1 MHMRHGL
8 ARALTIIDS
17 NVVTLRMKLL
27 VDDKFGII
35 QQGQDVHALLYRE
48 LKKRAHV
55 TLWNSQCVTC

>member
-1 MHMRHGL
+1 MHMHMRHGL

-48 LKKRAHV
+48 LKNEPAWRFGIASV
-55 TLWNSQCVTC
+55 